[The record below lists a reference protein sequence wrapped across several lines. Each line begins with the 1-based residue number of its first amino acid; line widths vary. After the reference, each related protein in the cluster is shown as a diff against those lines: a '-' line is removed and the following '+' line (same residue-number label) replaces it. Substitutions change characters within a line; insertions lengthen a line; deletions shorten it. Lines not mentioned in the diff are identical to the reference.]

1 MAPAWRDAPENNRV
15 SLCRRQYLHATTR
28 MDRLRGTTLHC
39 APTPAPKARWLKR
52 KHAPPFGARLKLQLC
67 RTLHSS
73 LIPSST
79 KCRLK
84 HTKTN
89 RLKALSFSPVTR
101 SSAFRLPP
109 FQRCRFK
116 QSEFHTGE
124 PDEANTCSWH
134 LSLQFHRVRD
144 GSGVDEDDRH
154 GEQRRIPFLRNKHRA
169 AEDVGIFSDG
179 P

>member
-1 MAPAWRDAPENNRV
+1 MAPAWRDAPENRV
-15 SLCRRQYLHATTR
+15 SLCRRQHLHATIR
-28 MDRLRGTTLHC
+28 MDHPRGTTLHC
-39 APTPAPKARWLKR
+39 APTPARKARRLKR
-52 KHAPPFGARLKLQLC
+52 KHAPPFGARLKLQVC

-79 KCRLK
+79 KRRLK
-84 HTKTN
+84 RTKTN
-89 RLKALSFSPVTR
+89 RLKAPSFLPVTR
-101 SSAFRLPP
+101 SSAFRHPP
-109 FQRCRFK
+109 FPADRRFK

-124 PDEANTCSWH
+124 PLDENTCSGH
-134 LSLQFHRVRD
+134 LSLRFHRVRD

-169 AEDVGIFSDG
+169 ADDVGIFSDG